1 MSVIRLNFQNN
12 HGNPSSVE
20 PYHGPERDQP
30 NSDDTN
36 LRGSQQGCSLK
47 NMFLKTLQNSQKNTC
62 VVVPFSLKLHAWGL
76 YIYWKETPIQ
86 LLFLW
91 ILQKI
96 LITLLL
102 HFFFYKN
109 LITLLFT
116 EQLRETASIILL
128 KEKKHTLQSKLERK
142 KLRYTVMSY

>member
-20 PYHGPERDQP
+20 PYYSPESDQP
-30 NSDDTN
+30 KSDDTT
-36 LRGSQQGCSLK
+36 LRGSQRGCSLK
-47 NMFLKTLQNSQKNTC
+47 NMFFKTLQNSQENTC

-76 YIYWKETPIQ
+76 HIYWKETPIQ

-96 LITLLL
+96 LV
-102 HFFFYKN
+102 
-109 LITLLFT
+109 TLLFT
-116 EQLRETASIILL
+116 EQLRETAFIILL
-128 KEKKHTLQSKLERK
+128 KEKKHTLHSKLERT